1 MATKEQLRELI
12 TTRPFQP
19 FVVRMTDGRTFTVEH
34 PENAACDHRGRNLVI
49 LDKRGMHFGEM
60 LLVEVMEPVQE
71 PPAAPPRGKPRKGKG
86 A

>member
-19 FVVRMTDGRTFTVEH
+19 FVVRMTGGRTFTVQH
-34 PENAACDHRGRNLVI
+34 PENAACDHRGRNLII
-49 LDKRGMHFGEM
+49 LDQQGMHFVEM
-60 LLVEVMEPVQE
+60 LLVEAMEPVQE
-71 PPAAPPRGKPRKGKG
+71 PPAAPPTDKPRKRKG

>member
-1 MATKEQLRELI
+1 MATKEQLHELI

-19 FVVRMTDGRTFTVEH
+19 FVVRMIGGGTFTVQH
-34 PENAACDHRGRNLVI
+34 PENAACDHGGRNLVI
-49 LDKRGMHFGEM
+49 LDQQGMHSVEM

-71 PPAAPPRGKPRKGKG
+71 PPAAPPTGKPRKRKE